1 MSAILDA
8 LGIKIGPPLSRR
20 QLREID
26 RQEREWNAEVDAY
39 MKSHG
44 VDYDTA
50 FVACGGT
57 IYSDED
63 LKRMMVDAL
72 LRKEPG

>member
-1 MSAILDA
+1 MSDMLNV

-20 QLREID
+20 QLREIN
-26 RQEREWNAEVDAY
+26 RQEREWHAEVAAY
-39 MKSHG
+39 MKAHD
-44 VDYDTA
+44 VDFDTA

-63 LKRMMVDAL
+63 LKQMAVDAL
-72 LRKEPG
+72 REKATG